1 MRGCVT
7 GLIVVILLVAAA
19 LGGAAYLLNEPRALA
34 EGAPPVVVS
43 GEAAESFDRKVATI
57 RRADGPVTVE
67 IDDREATSKL
77 AEALAANPETPQ
89 IDNPQVNFRDGRIYV
104 SGTARDAPLPVKIVV
119 AGRVEARDGRLVATV
134 EQIDSGRI
142 PLPAAVRDRITR
154 AATDLDDL
162 NRALPIYVSE
172 VRVLDGRL
180 ALTGRPK

>member
-19 LGGAAYLLNEPRALA
+19 LGGAAYLLNEPRALP
-34 EGAPPVVVS
+34 ETAPVAVS
-43 GEAAESFDRKVATI
+43 DEAAASFDRKVATI
-57 RRADGPVTVE
+57 RRADGPITVE

-77 AEALAANPETPQ
+77 TEALAANPETPR

-119 AGRVEARDGRLVATV
+119 AGRVEAREGRLVATV

-142 PLPAAVRDRITR
+142 PLPAAIRDQITG

-162 NRALPIYVSE
+162 NRALPIHVTE
-172 VRVLDGRL
+172 VYTLDGRL
-180 ALTGRPK
+180 VLTGRPK

>member
-19 LGGAAYLLNEPRALA
+19 LGGSAYLLNEPPALA
-34 EGAPPVVVS
+34 EAAPPVAVS
-43 GEAAESFDRKVATI
+43 DEAAASFDRKVATI
-57 RRADGPVTVE
+57 RRADGPITVE

-77 AEALAANPETPQ
+77 AEALAANPETPR

-119 AGRVEARDGRLVATV
+119 AGRVEARGGRLVATV

-142 PLPAAVRDRITR
+142 PLPAAVRDQITG
-154 AATDLDDL
+154 AATDLNDL
-162 NRALPIYVSE
+162 NRALPIYVTE
-172 VRVLDGRL
+172 VYTLDGRL
-180 ALTGRPK
+180 VLTGRPK